1 MTGEGHPGRP
11 KKLRPEYVCDQ
22 LSRLERIFKWA
33 IKSEDWRS
41 MNRPMTKPRDSGEE
55 AQRREE
61 YSKLLRN
68 LGYSDLM
75 AHCESAI
82 NQSLPASNYPD
93 LILLWQYSEGLLLP
107 HRGESGKELV
117 VGVPEESVAAQ
128 RSEFARRLALYIVA
142 AEKQTSVEYLTKLC
156 RKWDP
161 APNSKQADLG

>member
-1 MTGEGHPGRP
+1 
-11 KKLRPEYVCDQ
+11 
-22 LSRLERIFKWA
+22 
-33 IKSEDWRS
+33 
-41 MNRPMTKPRDSGEE
+41 MNRPMTKPQHPGEE

-68 LGYSDLM
+68 LGYSDLI
-75 AHCESAI
+75 AHCEPAI

-107 HRGESGKELV
+107 HRGESGKELL
-117 VGVPEESVAAQ
+117 VGVPEESVTAQ

-142 AEKQTSVEYLTKLC
+142 AEQRTSVEYLTKLC

-161 APNSKQADLG
+161 AAGETQADLL